1 MITEVKINDVI
12 WLAAVRDN
20 FNRLSSAE

>member
-1 MITEVKINDVI
+1 MITEVKINDVV

-20 FNRLSSAE
+20 FNRLSSAK